1 MYIIIISTPNFPYF
15 HHFLECIIGT
25 TKLPIDLIVP
35 YTLFILPGAVHTG
48 SLGVQHQLCVFP
60 ISLTSCPVD
69 PVSYKL
75 KCLKQP
81 SKQNEYFKQVLDAYC
96 MYWNIFQGPMQY
108 SMELILFCRLQ
119 PIIFWQLRS
128 TLLRAVGLLR
138 FEWETLKP
146 GCFNHVS
153 ILWNHSPCGT
163 VVWTQAKRI
172 YMAHIEN
179 LWLWGRIL
187 TSFDSWNITYQKW
200 ALCPLQAEGVWFWWI
215 CVNTSKRH
223 VFVSSVHLS
232 HMDLMWGCNVLC

>member
-1 MYIIIISTPNFPYF
+1 MCISHQFDV
-15 HHFLECIIGT
+15 
-25 TKLPIDLIVP
+25 LPI
-35 YTLFILPGAVHTG
+35 A
-48 SLGVQHQLCVFP
+48 
-60 ISLTSCPVD
+60 D

-108 SMELILFCRLQ
+108 NMELILFCKLQ
-119 PIIFWQLRS
+119 PIISFWQLRS

-146 GCFNHVS
+146 DVS
-153 ILWNHSPCGT
+153 TMSAFSETTLRGT
-163 VVWTQAKRI
+163 VAWPKQNGI

-200 ALCPLQAEGVWFWWI
+200 ALVLSGWRSLILGSALILQNGMSLSRLSTFLIWI
-215 CVNTSKRH
+215 
-223 VFVSSVHLS
+223 
-232 HMDLMWGCNVLC
+232 